1 MNQCFFLFFFEKQPE
16 VVVPDFDLFT
26 EALVPYF
33 KLLMIPRDNMSLTK
47 ILFIKTSKT

>member
-16 VVVPDFDLFT
+16 VVVPDFDLFN

-33 KLLMIPRDNMSLTK
+33 KLLMIP
-47 ILFIKTSKT
+47 

>member
-1 MNQCFFLFFFEKQPE
+1 MNQCFFLFFFKKQPE

-26 EALVPYF
+26 ETLVPYF